1 MVYDLKDDET
11 VVLCQQGDYTY
22 ILNDT
27 VYMLR
32 LENEN
37 IHIRSIKII
46 QHIYLYIGAI
56 IVLSQIMCIF
66 LYATIEYYRLN
77 IASMLLNVLSL
88 IKTVTSLKLPKKIAF
103 LNEFLYLF
111 GISLTDN
118 LLYIVIM
125 NVI

>member
-11 VVLCQQGDYTY
+11 VVLCKQGDYTY

-66 LYATIEYYRLN
+66 LYATLEYY
-77 IASMLLNVLSL
+77 
-88 IKTVTSLKLPKKIAF
+88 
-103 LNEFLYLF
+103 
-111 GISLTDN
+111 
-118 LLYIVIM
+118 
-125 NVI
+125 